1 MKTNKKALALA
12 IAASLTLS
20 ACGGSSSGS
29 STPDPVTP
37 TNTAPT
43 DISLATMT
51 VDENTAGAVIGSLSA
66 TDANSGDTF
75 TFTTDSDMFAI
86 SGTELSLKADA
97 MANFE
102 SAESL
107 TANVTVT
114 DNGGLTFSKELTI
127 TVNDLLDTYK
137 FESKLVTGESSVGY
151 SGQTARHALIA
162 ELNNYI
168 GSGLQADIDDGEFA
182 DKQAVLDKLNS
193 YFRTTDDQYSNN
205 FALTFLAGAEQA
217 FITDVSSSLKTLEGK
232 IAGRDASR
240 MHKVWTDGASFVG
253 AGAGMT
259 PETLVDAY
267 FSQLAD
273 NAVNANIRRDEAT
286 DNEITKVYV
295 NTDGTDLKQLIQKF
309 LLMSVTY
316 SQGTDDYL
324 DEGLAADNI
333 TARGTD
339 KADTALEHGY
349 DEGFGYF
356 GAARDY
362 LEYND
367 NEISGKVDADDA
379 TTGRVDWNGNH
390 DTNADGK
397 LDLTSEVNLGNSVN
411 AAKRDRGTAS
421 NANPT
426 DFTKM
431 AMEAFL
437 AGRKII
443 NDNVGSAFTTDQTA
457 ALAAQ
462 RDIAVEAW
470 EKAVAATV
478 IHYIND
484 VSADLDKAGTA
495 EYDYEDVAKHWSEM
509 KGFALGLQ
517 FNPHSPITDQQF
529 ADIQMYM
536 GQKPVVMAFGSN
548 DKTDVTAYIAD
559 LEKARDIL
567 EAALSFDAENV
578 ANW

>member
-12 IAASLTLS
+12 IIASLTLS
-20 ACGGSSSGS
+20 ACGGSSGGS
-29 STPDPVTP
+29 TTPDPVTP

-43 DISLATMT
+43 DIALSTMT
-51 VDENTAGAVIGSLSA
+51 VDENTAGAVIGTLSA
-66 TDANSGDTF
+66 SDANSGDTF
-75 TFTTDSDMFAI
+75 TFSTDSEMFAI
-86 SGTELSLKADA
+86 SGTELSLKADT

-114 DNGGLTFSKELTI
+114 DNGGLTFSKEFTI

-137 FESKLVTGESSVGY
+137 FESKIIAGESSVGY
-151 SGQTARHALIA
+151 TGQTARHALIA
-162 ELNNYI
+162 ELTHYI
-168 GSGLQADIDDGEFA
+168 GSGLQADIDANEFA

-193 YFRTTDDQYSNN
+193 YFRTTDDQYNNN
-205 FALTFLAGAEQA
+205 FALTFLTDAKEG
-217 FITDVSSSLKTLEGK
+217 FITDISGSHKNLVGK
-232 IAGRDASR
+232 MAGNDASR
-240 MHKVWTDGASFVG
+240 MHKVWTDGTSFVG

-267 FSQLAD
+267 FDQLAD

-286 DNEITKVYV
+286 DSEITKVYL

-324 DEGLAADNI
+324 DEGLGADNI
-333 TARGTD
+333 DPRGTD
-339 KADTALEHGY
+339 SADTALEHGY

-356 GAARDY
+356 GAARNF
-362 LEYND
+362 LEYSD
-367 NEISGKVDADDA
+367 SEIASKVVADDA
-379 TTGRVDWNGNH
+379 STGRIDWNGMH
-390 DTNADGK
+390 DTDGNGK
-397 LDLTSEVNLGNSVN
+397 FDLITEVNLGNSVN
-411 AAKRDRGTAS
+411 AAKRDLGTVG
-421 NANPT
+421 NTNPT

-443 NDNVGSAFTTDQTA
+443 NDNVGAAFTADQTA
-457 ALAAQ
+457 ALAEQ

-484 VSADLDKAGTA
+484 VSADLDKAGTE
-495 EYDYEDVAKHWSEM
+495 EYNYEDVAKHWSEM

-529 ADIQMYM
+529 ADIHNYM

-559 LEKARDIL
+559 LAKARDIL
-567 EAALSFDAENV
+567 EEALDFDAENV

>member
-12 IAASLTLS
+12 VAASLTLS
-20 ACGGSSSGS
+20 ACGGGSSNNS
-29 STPDPVTP
+29 STPTP

-43 DISLATMT
+43 DISLTTMS
-51 VDENTAGAVIGSLSA
+51 VDENSLGAVIGTLSA

-86 SGTELSLKADA
+86 SGTTLSLKADV

-107 TANVTVT
+107 KANITVA
-114 DNGGLTFSKELTI
+114 DKAGLTFKKEFTVA
-127 TVNDLLDTYK
+127 VNDLLDTYK
-137 FESKLVTGESSVGY
+137 FESKLVSGKSSVGY

-162 ELNNYI
+162 ELNTYI
-168 GSGLQADIDDGEFA
+168 GSGLQADIDANKFA

-205 FALTFLAGAEQA
+205 FALTFLKDAKQA
-217 FITDVSSSLKTLEGK
+217 FITDVSSSHKNLVGK
-232 IAGRDASR
+232 LAGNDASR
-240 MHKVWTDGASFVG
+240 MHKVWTDGTSFVG
-253 AGAGMT
+253 AGANMT
-259 PETLVDAY
+259 PEKLVDAY

-273 NAVNANIRRDEAT
+273 NSVNANIRLDEAT
-286 DNEITKVYV
+286 NKPITKVYV

-333 TARGTD
+333 GPRGTG

-367 NEISGKVDADDA
+367 NEIAGKVKTEAD
-379 TTGRVDWNGNH
+379 GRASWNGKH
-390 DTNADGK
+390 DTDGDGK
-397 LDLTSEVNLGNSVN
+397 FDLTSEVNLGNSVN
-411 AAKRDRGTAS
+411 AAKRDRGTVG
-421 NANPT
+421 NAKPT

-443 NDNVGSAFTTDQTA
+443 NDNVGTAFTADQTT

-462 RDIAVEAW
+462 RDIAVKAW

-495 EYDYEDVAKHWSEM
+495 EYNFEDVAKHWSEM

-517 FNPHSPITDQQF
+517 FNPHSPITDAQF
-529 ADIQMYM
+529 AQIHTYM

-548 DKTDVTAYIAD
+548 DKTAVTAYIAD
-559 LEKARDIL
+559 LKKARDVL
-567 EAALSFDAENV
+567 QAALSFDATNV